1 MQLFKKNEGQSS
13 DLMRSIDNSA
23 KTLLANIRFMSVDN
37 PVRTVVITSAIPNE
51 GKTFVAA
58 NLATAM
64 ATSGMRTLLVE
75 SDMRRR
81 SMSSMLK
88 AHAQHGVYSV
98 LAGEV
103 SLEDAVVPTDTK
115 RLFFLDAEPH
125 IPNPSDLLNSRRF
138 TDLINK
144 AKAAFDYVVFD
155 TPPVGT
161 FVDAAV
167 LGAKV
172 DAVFMVVREGY
183 TRKDDIARAADQL
196 KAANVPL
203 NGIVMNF
210 CERNSNNYY
219 YYYYEYYYR
228 EGNDGKRRRRRRRRR
243 KDENAPQL
251 NLQADLHGEQAGGL
265 IDIPTRT
272 AQQSQVEV
280 PEQVAAPTSWDNAPD
295 LDAIDAQEQEPAHA
309 APTTTQEAPRDRN
322 SLYSAIPS
330 IGNTGLMSRDELD
343 KRLRAEEQPL
353 DETRV
358 ARSNASAPQRSS
370 NDQNPYL

>member
-13 DLMRSIDNSA
+13 GIMRSIDNSA

-37 PVRTVVITSAIPNE
+37 PVRTVVVTSAIPNE

-75 SDMRRR
+75 CDMRRR

-88 AHAQHGVYSV
+88 IHAQHGLYSV

-103 SLEDAVVPTDTK
+103 ALEDAAVPTDTK

-138 TDLINK
+138 TDLINM
-144 AKAAFDYVVFD
+144 AKASFDYVLFD

-210 CERNSNNYY
+210 CERSSNND

-228 EGNDGKRRRRRRRRR
+228 EGDDGKRRRRRRRRR
-243 KDENAPQL
+243 KDEDAPQL
-251 NLQADLHGEQAGGL
+251 NLQADLHSKQSGGF
-265 IDIPTRT
+265 INIPTRVAHEQPGEAP
-272 AQQSQVEV
+272 AQA
-280 PEQVAAPTSWDNAPD
+280 VAPSNWDNAPD
-295 LDAIDAQEQEPAHA
+295 LDALDAAESKPEPTSA
-309 APTTTQEAPRDRN
+309 QDAPRNRGT
-322 SLYSAIPS
+322 LRSAIPS

-343 KRLRAEEQPL
+343 QRLRADEEAQAPQ
-353 DETRV
+353 V
-358 ARSNASAPQRSS
+358 QAPRSNASSRRTR
-370 NDQNPYL
+370 DEQNPYL

>member
-1 MQLFKKNEGQSS
+1 MQLFKNNEGQSS

-37 PVRTVVITSAIPNE
+37 PVRTVVITSSIPDE

-58 NLATAM
+58 NLASAM

-75 SDMRRR
+75 CDMRRR
-81 SMSSMLK
+81 SVSSMLRM
-88 AHAQHGVYSV
+88 HAQHGLYAV
-98 LAGEV
+98 LSGEV
-103 SLEDAVVPTDTK
+103 SLEDAIVPTDTK

-138 TDLINK
+138 TDLINM

-172 DAVFMVVREGY
+172 DALFMVVREGY
-183 TRKDDIARAADQL
+183 THKDEIARAADQL

-203 NGIVMNF
+203 SGIVMNF

-219 YYYYEYYYR
+219 YEYYYR
-228 EGNDGKRRRRRRRRR
+228 ENNNGKRRRRRRRT
-243 KDENAPQL
+243 DEGAPKL
-251 NLQADLHGEQAGGL
+251 NLSADLHSEQSGKLVNSPARSAESGAAAT
-265 IDIPTRT
+265 PSRT
-272 AQQSQVEV
+272 
-280 PEQVAAPTSWDNAPD
+280 VATPKSWSNAPD
-295 LDAIDAQEQEPAHA
+295 LDVVKANLEPQAKQA
-309 APTTTQEAPRDRN
+309 SSTKTQDDERSKD

-330 IGNTGLMSRDELD
+330 IGNTGLMSRDALD
-343 KRLRAEEQPL
+343 QRLRAEEEEQN
-353 DETRV
+353 R
-358 ARSNASAPQRSS
+358 ANMQRSNTGAPQRRPGE
-370 NDQNPYL
+370 QNPYL

>member
-75 SDMRRR
+75 CDMRRR
-81 SMSSMLK
+81 SMSSMLRV
-88 AHAQHGVYSV
+88 HAQHGLYSV
-98 LAGEV
+98 LANEV
-103 SLEDAVVPTDTK
+103 SLEEAAVPTDTQ

-125 IPNPSDLLNSRRF
+125 IPNPSDLLSSRRF
-138 TDLINK
+138 SSLIEM
-144 AKAAFDYVVFD
+144 AKGSFDYVVFD
-155 TPPVGT
+155 TPPVAT

-228 EGNDGKRRRRRRRRR
+228 EDAKGRRHRTRRRRRSDR
-243 KDENAPQL
+243 DAPQL
-251 NLQADLHGEQAGGL
+251 NLQADLHSEQGGGL
-265 IDIPTRT
+265 INISTRE
-272 AQQSQVEV
+272 APEQQVEA
-280 PEQVAAPTSWDNAPD
+280 PAQAVAPSSWDNAPD
-295 LDAIDAQEQEPAHA
+295 LDAIDAMEAAPEAKPEPEPAP
-309 APTTTQEAPRDRN
+309 APAPAKDAPRSR
-322 SLYSAIPS
+322 STLRSAIPS
-330 IGNTGLMSRDELD
+330 IGDTGLMSRDEID
-343 KRLRAEEQPL
+343 QRLRADEEAQ
-353 DETRV
+353 
-358 ARSNASAPQRSS
+358 APH
-370 NDQNPYL
+370 QNPYL